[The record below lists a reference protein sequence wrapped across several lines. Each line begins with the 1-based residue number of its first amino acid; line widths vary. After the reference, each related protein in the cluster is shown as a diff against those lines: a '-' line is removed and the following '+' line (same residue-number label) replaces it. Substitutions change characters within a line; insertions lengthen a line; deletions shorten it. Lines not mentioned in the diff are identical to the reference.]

1 MGTSDR
7 LYAVYDAVAERPG
20 VARLFGRVM
29 WGTDTELFYGAL
41 REVAAVPP
49 GATVLDVPCGG
60 GVAFRHLARNAG
72 VRYLAADLEPRM
84 LERARAEARRRGVSG
99 IEFLQAD
106 VTDLPP
112 EDASVDFCLSSAG
125 LHCFPDP
132 AGAMA
137 EIARCLRPGARLV
150 ATAAVRGAGRRQDAL
165 IALYRRLGIFGPGGT
180 ADDLARWAH
189 QAGLG
194 DVRVRRS
201 GAIARLDAVRG
212 DPAHGAGQRL
222 S

>member
-1 MGTSDR
+1 MRATDR
-7 LYAVYDAVAERPG
+7 LYAVYDAVAERPAL
-20 VARLFGRVM
+20 ARPFGWAL

-41 REVAAVPP
+41 REVGAVPA
-49 GATVLDVPCGG
+49 GATVLDAPCGG
-60 GVAFRHLARNAG
+60 GVAFRHLRPEAG
-72 VRYLAADLEPRM
+72 VRYLAADLDPRM

-106 VTDLPP
+106 VTDLPLD
-112 EDASVDFCLSSAG
+112 DASVDFCLSSAG
-125 LHCFPDP
+125 LHCFRDP
-132 AGAMA
+132 GAAMA

-180 ADDLARWAH
+180 VEDLAGWAR
-189 QAGLG
+189 QAGLD
-194 DVRVRRS
+194 DVHIRRS

-212 DPAHGAGQRL
+212 GPAHGAGGSRY
-222 S
+222 